1 MLLILLL
8 NGRPVL
14 WRFLL
19 MTYIG
24 IYIKERLLLID
35 IILYKSDL
43 FYVIYKLLELFK
55 GVLILKNEY

>member
-1 MLLILLL
+1 
-8 NGRPVL
+8 
-14 WRFLL
+14 

-55 GVLILKNEY
+55 GVLILKNEYWLKDKNNPQEN